1 MYTVMYEGKAD
12 TYDSEAGLHRTSPGK
27 LLKAQASLRSITE
40 AEVIREA
47 IDLLDRYSAG
57 LVRISAEDG
66 WDTYRKLI
74 TEIKPA
80 PGTEAYVWKRDD
92 AYGPRAGFE
101 GDV

>member
-1 MYTVMYEGKAD
+1 MIRKQVYIEPRQEKV
-12 TYDSEAGLHRTSPGK
+12 
-27 LLKAQASLRSITE
+27 LKAQASLRSITE

-57 LVRISAEDG
+57 FVRISAEDG